1 MNLNNLSPA
10 LKTEI
15 LESLRALP
23 KNQRRLSMQI
33 VESTPLDTPCSTCA
47 NFGTGGYCEQWKAEV
62 PKENQQAGC
71 NCWLDEIP
79 F

>member
-15 LESLRALP
+15 LESLRSL
-23 KNQRRLSMQI
+23 MQI

>member
-10 LKTEI
+10 LKNEI
-15 LESLRALP
+15 LESLRAL
-23 KNQRRLSMQI
+23 MQI
-33 VESTPLDTPCSTCA
+33 VELSPVATPCSTCGY
-47 NFGTGGYCEQWKAEV
+47 FGTGGYCEQWKAEV